1 MTDHYAALGVAKT
14 ASQDEIKKA
23 FRKLASLHHPD
34 KGGDTAKFQEIQAA
48 YDTLGDATKRQQY
61 DNPASQFGN
70 FGPGG
75 FGFNFNNGPQ
85 FNDIFGQMFGQPRQ
99 SHLRMTAWI
108 TLVESV
114 KGGAKQVALGSSHG
128 QQAVQIE
135 IPKGIEDGD
144 SVQYSGIAP
153 GGQDLIVQYRIHPH
167 PVFRRQG
174 LDLHRDLNVPL
185 WDLVIGGDI
194 EVDGLLDSRFSMRIP
209 ARTNPGTV
217 MRVRG
222 QGTQDRNGQSG
233 DLYVHVAV
241 KMPELISPEL
251 IAAIQQ
257 HRD

>member
-1 MTDHYAALGVAKT
+1 
-14 ASQDEIKKA
+14 
-23 FRKLASLHHPD
+23 
-34 KGGDTAKFQEIQAA
+34 
-48 YDTLGDATKRQQY
+48 
-61 DNPASQFGN
+61 
-70 FGPGG
+70 
-75 FGFNFNNGPQ
+75 
-85 FNDIFGQMFGQPRQ
+85 
-99 SHLRMTAWI
+99 MTAWI